1 MRTGIQMTEFAT
13 HDSRFQP
20 LMTLEVGE
28 TLPVEDVDNTNRS
41 VLILAA
47 LGPAANGGAFQR
59 VGVHTFAK
67 VRVGD
72 AGDEAVNVPPQLV
85 WKRID

>member
-1 MRTGIQMTEFAT
+1 MTEFAT

-20 LMTLEVGE
+20 LMTLKIGE
-28 TLPVEDVDNTNRS
+28 TLPVEDVDNTNRT

-47 LGPAANGGAFQR
+47 LEPTANGGAFQR

-67 VRVGD
+67 VQID
-72 AGDEAVNVPPQLV
+72 ATGDEAVNMPPRMV
-85 WKRID
+85 WRRID